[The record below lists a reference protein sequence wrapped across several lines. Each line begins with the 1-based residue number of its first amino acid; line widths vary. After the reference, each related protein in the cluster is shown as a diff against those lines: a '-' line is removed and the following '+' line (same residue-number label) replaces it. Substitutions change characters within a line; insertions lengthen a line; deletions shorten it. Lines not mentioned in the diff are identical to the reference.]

1 MKLLFRL
8 IVASVI
14 LIGIAGYVYFGDGD
28 RYKLDLE
35 AYLTEASGYQ
45 ISINGDINWQ
55 IQPTLG
61 LSAEN
66 IDAIDASEN
75 INIGKLTLNAQIG
88 NLFAALESWQIHSF
102 VLENVKVE
110 SQGSQ
115 MILRKLDISDLRP
128 DEASP
133 FVLDLGYVAASAD
146 AS

>member
-55 IQPTLG
+55 VQPTLG
-61 LSAEN
+61 
-66 IDAIDASEN
+66 
-75 INIGKLTLNAQIG
+75 
-88 NLFAALESWQIHSF
+88 
-102 VLENVKVE
+102 
-110 SQGSQ
+110 
-115 MILRKLDISDLRP
+115 
-128 DEASP
+128 
-133 FVLDLGYVAASAD
+133 
-146 AS
+146 